1 MIGTY
6 TGGFDCSRCPKLGI
20 SVVGVVGKEV
30 YVHEKEH
37 EGCDHD
43 HREVHRIRETP
54 LQTAHA
60 LKGCLSLDIV
70 V

>member
-1 MIGTY
+1 MLGTY
-6 TGGFDCSRCPKLGI
+6 TGGLDCCRCSKLGI
-20 SVVGVVGKEV
+20 GVVGVVGKEV

-43 HREVHRIRETP
+43 HREVHWVRETS

-60 LKGCLSLDIV
+60 LKSRLFLDIV